1 MMKDEKSRAGFAHEV
16 VMMNLAIFHLLLPV
30 AALSSGYISIFLSL
44 ALIGSAVMIFWVA
57 RRAKQIEDV
66 ALVQTHWKLAWKR
79 CHLLLLSY
87 AVSSV
92 IMLLGLLLASLQV
105 DQNMFTIMLVVFS
118 RIAAVPI
125 VLMVLVLL
133 VMETTALSQ
142 ARQGEI
148 PTKS

>member
-57 RRAKQIEDV
+57 RRAKQTEDV